1 MKRRSCAGS
10 HLAQLGSAKFVS
22 LNEKKKKINL
32 SGSLG
37 SWRDTIWTS
46 SGMRPE
52 QGVDWTSRAPV
63 TGQNHMPGPAGK
75 SWLLS
80 RTSGIS
86 EREAYAG
93 VDTCARFLRP
103 TARIQISAPAVV
115 SVPPSRSSHLLRLF
129 DLSPLLSGFTFQCA
143 RPARSTRAAS
153 NPLICTFGPFSFVLI
168 SANPLTVMANKL
180 HFNHP
185 LSPLNLGGPRTIP
198 RQSRS
203 RSSVVFM
210 SVWQLLSL
218 K

>member
-1 MKRRSCAGS
+1 
-10 HLAQLGSAKFVS
+10 
-22 LNEKKKKINL
+22 
-32 SGSLG
+32 
-37 SWRDTIWTS
+37 
-46 SGMRPE
+46 MRPE
-52 QGVDWTSRAPV
+52 QGVDWTLGAPV
-63 TGQNHMPGPAGK
+63 IGQNHMPGPAGK

-93 VDTCARFLRP
+93 VDTCVQFLRT
-103 TARIQISAPAVV
+103 TARTQICAPAVFRCRLAL
-115 SVPPSRSSHLLRLF
+115 VPPPRLF

-185 LSPLNLGGPRTIP
+185 LSPLNLGGPGRF
-198 RQSRS
+198 RGSRVY